1 VSGSA
6 QTVTGTPTRMLA
18 RRAAAEALGTG
29 TLVAAVVGSGIMAA
43 RLSTDVLLQL
53 LVNAAATVAV
63 LAVLIAVLGPVSGAH
78 FNPAVT
84 LVEAAGGDLRPG
96 EATAYV
102 SAQVVGGLA
111 GVGVANLMFDLPAYE
126 PSRHTRTG
134 VGLWLGEVVATA
146 GLLLV
151 IAALTRTGRGRLG
164 PLLVPAWIGGAYFFT
179 ASTSFANPA
188 VTVARAWSDTF
199 AGIAPA
205 SVPAFLAAQAVGAV
219 LGASLAVVLFP
230 RAAAVRLDL
239 PEPVADPDGQP
250 VEQVP
255 PDPRRH
261 PSPRHRPAR

>member
-1 VSGSA
+1 
-6 QTVTGTPTRMLA
+6 
-18 RRAAAEALGTG
+18 
-29 TLVAAVVGSGIMAA
+29 
-43 RLSTDVLLQL
+43 
-53 LVNAAATVAV
+53 
-63 LAVLIAVLGPVSGAH
+63 
-78 FNPAVT
+78 
-84 LVEAAGGDLRPG
+84 
-96 EATAYV
+96 
-102 SAQVVGGLA
+102 
-111 GVGVANLMFDLPAYE
+111 
-126 PSRHTRTG
+126 
-134 VGLWLGEVVATA
+134 VVATA

-230 RAAAVRLDL
+230 RAAPVRLDV